1 MPDSAPSPT
10 APDLPTPPLS
20 LLEGAALFLDFDGT
34 LAPIA
39 DTPCGVDVDDDLIA
53 TLLRLRDALAG
64 RLAIVSGRSVATL
77 RDLGF
82 TDFLIAGTHGL
93 EFAAPG
99 ATVDA
104 PARLPAID
112 AVEQAFNAF
121 VADKPGMLVERKSI
135 SVGLHFR
142 GAPQWGDD
150 ARGLATALAAEHDLA
165 VQPGKML
172 FELRPGGA
180 DKGSAVRRLMT
191 QPPMAGGVPVFIGD
205 DVTDEEGFAAAA
217 EQGGA
222 GILVG
227 TPRTTFAAFGLEQVA
242 AVRHYLGEGAARL
255 G

>member
-1 MPDSAPSPT
+1 MQAASSLSRLDDEITMRVCANVFCMLSAANSK
-10 APDLPTPPLS
+10 
-20 LLEGAALFLDFDGT
+20 
-34 LAPIA
+34 
-39 DTPCGVDVDDDLIA
+39 
-53 TLLRLRDALAG
+53 G
-64 RLAIVSGRSVATL
+64 R
-77 RDLGF
+77 
-82 TDFLIAGTHGL
+82 
-93 EFAAPG
+93 
-99 ATVDA
+99 
-104 PARLPAID
+104 
-112 AVEQAFNAF
+112 
-121 VADKPGMLVERKSI
+121 KMLVERKSI

-150 ARGLATALAAEHDLA
+150 ARDLATALAAEHDLA

-217 EQGGA
+217 QQGGA